1 MTETLDGTTVLI
13 AGAGSGMGRATAIA
27 AAKAGATTILMGRTR
42 PGLDAT
48 AEAVREATGTAPQIV
63 VADAGDAAALD
74 AALAAVDLASVDA
87 LVNSVGTNI
96 KERAF
101 EKLTPESWGAM
112 IDSNLNAAFNLTRAL
127 VPAMRARGE
136 GLIINIASIS
146 ARKPDISGAAYQASK
161 AGVVALTH
169 ALTEE
174 EWANGIRAT
183 AILPGLTDTP
193 LIDRRPVKVSPEAR
207 AKALQPDDVATA
219 CLFVL
224 TLTARAHIPELHIM
238 PSQR

>member
-27 AAKAGATTILMGRTR
+27 AAKAGAATILLGRTR

-48 AEAVREATGTAPQIV
+48 AEAVREATGTAPQVV
-63 VADAGDAAALD
+63 VADAGDVAALD
-74 AALAAVDLASVDA
+74 AALAAVDLAGVDA

-101 EKLTPESWGAM
+101 DKLTPESWRGM
-112 IDSNLNAAFNLTRAL
+112 IDSNLNAAFNLARAL
-127 VPAMRARGE
+127 VPPMRARGN
-136 GLIINIASIS
+136 GLIINISSIS
-146 ARKPDISGAAYQASK
+146 ARKPDVSGAAYQASK

-169 ALTEE
+169 ALAEE

-207 AKALQPDDVATA
+207 AKALQPDDVAAA